1 VVWVGNEIGGYGWL
15 STSPEWVGEIGAELQ
30 LRPGDGYIWNC
41 FTVPQHRRKGI
52 FRSLLIGIPRIAR
65 EEGLRRLWIG
75 TVAIP
80 AEKVV
85 GPSGFTPVISWAGF
99 AFAGATC
106 GRRAPARAFL
116 AAFGSIGAAIICL
129 PLPERLGEPFSD
141 LADFTSR
148 SAWPV

>member
-1 VVWVGNEIGGYGWL
+1 VGNEIGGYGWL

-99 AFAGATC
+99 AFAGRLFSIEIARDSELIREAREIF
-106 GRRAPARAFL
+106 GGSPGIHLRRLRT
-116 AAFGSIGAAIICL
+116 
-129 PLPERLGEPFSD
+129 R
-141 LADFTSR
+141 R
-148 SAWPV
+148 H